1 MQVMKGHHYI
11 MLDDAPATSIED
23 VCEAVGAGRLLGQ
36 RVHDRVVQLPRGE
49 RNVDVGAVFEVV
61 PRESAA
67 SLNLDA

>member
-1 MQVMKGHHYI
+1 MQLMKGHHYI

-49 RNVDVGAVFEVV
+49 RNVDVGAV
-61 PRESAA
+61 
-67 SLNLDA
+67 